1 MKTTANIDPKQLD
14 YNLDFV
20 IRKSGTAAPRFL
32 VVPIGQGNSFTGG
45 ARWTGSRTDTHSLR
59 ISLVPP
65 AERVACLRELVD
77 GKCPTPVY
85 TVEPEPRAA
94 GRAAPRRAARSRG
107 GISPLEAEDLDR
119 AQSRNLLQGID
130 DQLRRQGIGQ

>member
-1 MKTTANIDPKQLD
+1 
-14 YNLDFV
+14 
-20 IRKSGTAAPRFL
+20 
-32 VVPIGQGNSFTGG
+32 
-45 ARWTGSRTDTHSLR
+45 
-59 ISLVPP
+59 
-65 AERVACLRELVD
+65 LRELVD